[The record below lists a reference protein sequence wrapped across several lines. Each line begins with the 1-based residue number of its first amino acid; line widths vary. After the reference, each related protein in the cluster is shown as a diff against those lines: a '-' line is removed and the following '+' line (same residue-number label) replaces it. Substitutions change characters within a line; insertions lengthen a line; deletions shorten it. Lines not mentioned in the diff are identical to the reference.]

1 MKKAMRIIGAVAA
14 LAIAA
19 ASVGNIGIAIAAP
32 ASHCSQVYFAA
43 QAACMKRNSE
53 DVCER
58 LIGPRMSACLKTG
71 CWSNARGK
79 RCGLVRL

>member
-1 MKKAMRIIGAVAA
+1 MKNATRTAGVVVA
-14 LAIAA
+14 LAMAA
-19 ASVGNIGIAIAAP
+19 VSVGNIGAALAAP

-43 QAACMKRNSE
+43 QAACMKRNSQ
-53 DVCER
+53 DACER